1 MFALFSR
8 VCRFTEIND
17 GDCDDDDDDDDDD
30 GGDCDD
36 DDDDEEE
43 DDIRMYLMQFVCLY
57 VRLIEQQL

>member
-17 GDCDDDDDDDDDD
+17 GDCDDDDDDDDD
-30 GGDCDD
+30 GDCDD